1 MLAKNIYIWIL
12 IALIASINFTMQF
25 YLNLDAKYQLISW
38 LSTIAIIFLL
48 YITTESFKNLKE
60 LILASYNEVKKVV
73 WPTKQ
78 ETIQTTLIVIVMVSV
93 TGVILWLLD
102 NVMIWLIAKLAKF
115 LKNLESFVLFF
126 LAILGLN

>member
-12 IALIASINFTMQF
+12 IALVASINFSMQF
-25 YLNLDAKYQLISW
+25 FLNLDVKYQLIGW
-38 LSTIAIIFLL
+38 LSTFAIISLL
-48 YITTESFKNLKE
+48 YLTTESFKNLKE
-60 LILASYNEVKKVV
+60 LILASYNEIKKVV

-102 NVMIWLIAKLAKF
+102 NVMIWLIAKLA
-115 LKNLESFVLFF
+115 L
-126 LAILGLN
+126 LG

>member
-12 IALIASINFTMQF
+12 IALIASINFLMQF

-102 NVMIWLIAKLAKF
+102 NVMIWLIAKLA
-115 LKNLESFVLFF
+115 L
-126 LAILGLN
+126 LGWDELWMN